1 MKPFPRYWAQ
11 QHETVTFRGGT
22 TWDMTIAG
30 SSSTSEEDA
39 LREAL
44 ERLARFVASG
54 GPDGET
60 PHDWYYPDRHLPEE
74 LLEEIHGQDG
84 ELIGAITRNRYG
96 AAILNTD
103 ALLITDVDIRM
114 PSAREAHR
122 ASAGLTPADPI
133 S

>member
-11 QHETVTFRGGT
+11 HHETVTFRGGT
-22 TWDMTIAG
+22 TWDMTTAG
-30 SSSTSEEDA
+30 SSFTSEEDA
-39 LREAL
+39 LREAR
-44 ERLARFVASG
+44 EPLARFVASG
-54 GPDGET
+54 GPDGRT

-74 LLEEIHGQDG
+74 LLEELHGQDG

-103 ALLITDVDIRM
+103 ALLITDVDIRV
-114 PSAREAHR
+114 PSAREARR